1 MTGAI
6 ARLDDLGARRRHG
19 ASSASRCQANERP
32 LPVTAAPAPAGAERN
47 RYLDL
52 LRAVALCGVVYGHW
66 LLVDITY
73 RAGQLSGRDAL
84 DYIEWGRWVTWV
96 SQVMPVFFLVGG
108 YVNAQS
114 WRAHYACE
122 EGWTWWVRDA
132 AVVATAVFVATG
144 ILAAAAAM
152 VSGARPA
159 EIAKAGELAAL
170 HLWFLPVYL
179 LLIALTPAL
188 LAAHRRW
195 GLAVPAGMATAAA
208 LMDKGMVGSRL
219 QVIGYANYLLV
230 WGSVYQWGFAWR
242 DGSLSPPG
250 GARTC

>member
-132 AVVATAVFVATG
+132 
-144 ILAAAAAM
+144 
-152 VSGARPA
+152 
-159 EIAKAGELAAL
+159 
-170 HLWFLPVYL
+170 
-179 LLIALTPAL
+179 
-188 LAAHRRW
+188 
-195 GLAVPAGMATAAA
+195 GMATAAA